1 MSIGTRLTVSTRG
14 FPDGTL
20 VKNPPTKAGGT
31 RNSGWIPDLMGFRES
46 IEVFPSSGDLDN
58 FKNQK
63 CNVF

>member
-31 RNSGWIPDLMGFRES
+31 RNSGWIPDPEGWYGEGRGRRVQDGEHM
-46 IEVFPSSGDLDN
+46 
-58 FKNQK
+58 
-63 CNVF
+63 